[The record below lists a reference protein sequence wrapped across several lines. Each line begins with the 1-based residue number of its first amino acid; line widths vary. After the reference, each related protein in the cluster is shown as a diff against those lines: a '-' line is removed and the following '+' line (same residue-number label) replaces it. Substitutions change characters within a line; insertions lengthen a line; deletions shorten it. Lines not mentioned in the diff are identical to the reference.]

1 MTSSPNPYIPG
12 RNSAKMS
19 SLRSLV
25 VIWRTRIP
33 ALRCWEVVISLIWS
47 AAQPGRLDL
56 APGARFM
63 IAS

>member
-1 MTSSPNPYIPG
+1 
-12 RNSAKMS
+12 MS

-33 ALRCWEVVISLIWS
+33 ALRCGEVVISLIWS